1 MSRHNFMLLF
11 TFQFFSS
18 QEFRVVLLTTARYTK
33 NLQLISVPFF
43 SLWICAYIL
52 WDCMNYYL
60 IYLTVANN
68 SYLSQVLLAV

>member
-43 SLWICAYIL
+43 LPLNLCLRFVRLYEL
-52 WDCMNYYL
+52 
-60 IYLTVANN
+60 
-68 SYLSQVLLAV
+68 LSHVPHGR